1 MIMKNSVFSKMYR
14 TVILLA
20 GISILLMSCATSGQF
35 SSAHLTNVE
44 LAENNYRIVAV
55 NVKGEASARYILGV
69 SASIGGEMNT
79 FALIPL
85 KGERLLYQKA
95 LENLWQNFETQH
107 NQSVEGSSLALIN
120 IRYDAQALNVLVFY
134 TEPSVSIR
142 ADVIE
147 FED

>member
-1 MIMKNSVFSKMYR
+1 MKNKAFSKLCR
-14 TVILLA
+14 NILLLT
-20 GISILLMSCATSGQF
+20 GLSVLLMGCATSGQF

-44 LAENNYRIVAV
+44 LTENNYRIVAV
-55 NVKGEASARYILGV
+55 NIKGEASARYILGV
-69 SASIGGEMNT
+69 SAPFGGEMNT

-107 NQSVEGSSLALIN
+107 NQSVAGSRLALIN
-120 IRYDAQALNVLVFY
+120 IRYDADALNVLGFY
-134 TEPSVSIR
+134 TEPRVSIR
-142 ADVIE
+142 ADVIA